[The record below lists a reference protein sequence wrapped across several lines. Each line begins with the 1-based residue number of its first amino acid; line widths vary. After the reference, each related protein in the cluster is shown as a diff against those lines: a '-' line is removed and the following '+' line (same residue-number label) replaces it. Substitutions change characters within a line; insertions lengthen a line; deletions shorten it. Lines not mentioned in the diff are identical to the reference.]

1 LLQTTAVVYCAVDSL
16 LPMRGGAHPG
26 FDEFMAALEHSGV
39 PIVWVSSRTRFQ
51 LDAPRRELGHGHP
64 FIAEGGCGVYLPEG
78 YFHLPQ
84 PKTMRLGRFTCI
96 PVAEPQPAASE
107 ALEELSEETAVPVV
121 TLASLKPRELAQN
134 LGLPAREAELARHRD
149 FDEPFFFAGSS
160 SKDIE
165 RFVTA
170 ARRRKLPLRQNGM
183 LWSLAVG
190 ANLKQCVTG
199 LAKLYDRALHSHPT
213 KLGIA
218 GEDEAQELFPA
229 CDRTILLSDENRAD
243 EPAAPDEEGNLGR
256 AQHSFGSAQDTTD
269 PARQPGPP
277 EGGRYTGAAPLQ
289 GKSSGEEGEV
299 GHVAGRAERGLRA
312 SRTIP
317 FSAPDLWER
326 VLESITVRR

>member
-1 LLQTTAVVYCAVDSL
+1 MLQTTAVVYCAVDSL
-16 LPMRGGAHPG
+16 LPMRGEAHPG

-39 PIVWVSSRTRFQ
+39 PIVWVSGRTRFQ

-107 ALEELSEETAVPVV
+107 ALEELSEETGVPVV
-121 TLASLKPRELAQN
+121 TLASLKPRELAHN

-160 SKDIE
+160 GKDIE

-213 KLGIA
+213 KVGIA
-218 GEDEAQELFPA
+218 REDDAQELFAA
-229 CDRTILLSDENRAD
+229 CDRTILLAD
-243 EPAAPDEEGNLGR
+243 EA
-256 AQHSFGSAQDTTD
+256 
-269 PARQPGPP
+269 
-277 EGGRYTGAAPLQ
+277 
-289 GKSSGEEGEV
+289 
-299 GHVAGRAERGLRA
+299 RAEEDAVAHDAEEEIAIAHSAGEQSAVRHIAGETHSPQRGVRA
-312 SRTIP
+312 SKTIP
-317 FSAPDLWER
+317 LAAPDLWER
-326 VLESITVRR
+326 VLESITTRR